1 MDTCV
6 ALVQAYLHLN
16 GYFTVVEYPVIEASG
31 NGHARA
37 LTDIDILAVRF
48 PAASQDVVRGT
59 AHHHLTLSEGP
70 DSALACPLDRPD
82 MIVGEVKEG
91 AARFNRAMR
100 DPVVLA
106 VALARFG
113 CCSADD
119 AGDVAHE
126 LVARGHA
133 HTHGGHQVRMVAFG
147 DAPDAPVAS
156 ARTIGMRHVVSYLQR
171 YLRDHWDVL
180 RHSQIKDPV
189 FATLALTEKWGL
201 GSMQH
206 PVRKPRGRRHGS
218 L

>member
-16 GYFTVVEYPVIEASG
+16 GYFTVVEYPMIEASG
-31 NGHARA
+31 TGHARA

-48 PAASQDVVRGT
+48 PAASQDVVKGA
-59 AHHHLTLSEGP
+59 AHQHLTSTGAP
-70 DSALACPLDRPD
+70 DPALACPLDRPD

-106 VALARFG
+106 VVLARFG
-113 CCSADD
+113 CCSADN
-119 AGDVAHE
+119 ATDVAHE
-126 LVARGHA
+126 LVAHGHA
-133 HTHGGHQVRMVAFG
+133 RTHTGHQVRMVAFG
-147 DAPDAPVAS
+147 DAPDPPGAS
-156 ARTIGMRHVVSYLQR
+156 SRTIGMRHIVSYLQR

-201 GSMQH
+201 ASIQH
-206 PVRKPRGRRHGS
+206 TGRKQRGRRHGS

>member
-48 PAASQDVVRGT
+48 PAASQDVVKGA
-59 AHHHLTLSEGP
+59 AHHHLTGTGAP
-70 DSALACPLDRPD
+70 DAALACPLDRPD

-91 AARFNRAMR
+91 SARFNRAMR
-100 DPVVLA
+100 DPLVLA

-113 CCSADD
+113 CCSSDD
-119 AGDVAHE
+119 ASDVAHE

-133 HTHGGHQVRMVAFG
+133 RTHGGHQVRMVAFG
-147 DAPDAPVAS
+147 DAPDAPAS
-156 ARTIGMRHVVSYLQR
+156 ARTIGMHHIVSYLQH

-201 GSMQH
+201 GAVQH
-206 PVRKPRGRRHGS
+206 TSKKQRRGRHGS
-218 L
+218 M

>member
-48 PAASQDVVRGT
+48 PAASQDIVRGT
-59 AHHHLTLSEGP
+59 AHHHLTRTGGP
-70 DSALACPLDRPD
+70 DSALACPPDRPD

-106 VALARFG
+106 VVLARFG
-113 CCSADD
+113 CCSADN
-119 AGDVAHE
+119 ATAVADE
-126 LVARGHA
+126 LITHGHA
-133 HTHGGHQVRMVAFG
+133 QTHGGHQVRMVAFG
-147 DAPDAPVAS
+147 DAPDTPAS

-201 GSMQH
+201 GPVQH
-206 PVRKPRGRRHGS
+206 TSRKQRGRRDGS
-218 L
+218 V